1 MDYRKL
7 AASLAA
13 SLAACGA
20 ASTTQA
26 ATAPTASSPAPSPTP
41 ESSRLAERFAA
52 FAGSRANADAIVS
65 GLRSG
70 NSVTIVTSGT
80 DRNVSLAG
88 FSPPGP
94 MTDSQ
99 IQTALSNA
107 QRSLTRLGIQKPNA
121 EQIQAALIG
130 GEVTQPNGN
139 VALVQG
145 QFQVSGIQP
154 ASASGRVA
162 QR

>member
-20 ASTTQA
+20 ASQASAAPQQTTTN
-26 ATAPTASSPAPSPTP
+26 TAPQPSP
-41 ESSRLAERFAA
+41 ESSRLAERY
-52 FAGSRANADAIVS
+52 AGFLGGRANADAVIS

-70 NSVTIVTSGT
+70 SSVTLVTSGA
-80 DRNVSLAG
+80 DRNLNLAG
-88 FSPPGP
+88 FTPPGP
-94 MTDSQ
+94 MSDAQ
-99 IQTALSNA
+99 INNALGSA
-107 QRSLTRLGIQKPNA
+107 QRSLTRLGIHKPTA

-145 QFQVSGIQP
+145 QFRAGGMQP
-154 ASASGRVA
+154 ASGRVA

>member
-13 SLAACGA
+13 SLAACG
-20 ASTTQA
+20 S
-26 ATAPTASSPAPSPTP
+26 ATAVIAAPAVTTSSPAPSPTP
-41 ESSRLAERFAA
+41 ESSRLAERFAN
-52 FAGSRANADAIVS
+52 FAGSKANADALVA
-65 GLRSG
+65 GMRSG
-70 NSVTIVTSGT
+70 SSITLVTSGN
-80 DRNVSLAG
+80 DRQVSLAG
-88 FSPPGP
+88 FTPPSA
-94 MTDSQ
+94 MSDSQ
-99 IQTALSNA
+99 IQSALANA

-139 VALVQG
+139 VASVQG
-145 QFQVSGIQP
+145 QFQVGGMQP
-154 ASASGRVA
+154 ASGRVA

>member
-20 ASTTQA
+20 ASTA
-26 ATAPTASSPAPSPTP
+26 ATAAPAPTATSPAPSPTP
-41 ESSRLAERFAA
+41 ESSRLAERFAM
-52 FAGSRANADAIVS
+52 FAGSKANADALVS
-65 GLRSG
+65 GMRSG
-70 NSVTIVTSGT
+70 SSITLVTSGS
-80 DRNVSLAG
+80 DRQVSLAG
-88 FSPPGP
+88 FTPPAA
-94 MTDSQ
+94 MTDAQ
-99 IQTALSNA
+99 IQSALANA

-139 VALVQG
+139 VAVVQG
-145 QFQVSGIQP
+145 QFQVAGVQP
-154 ASASGRVA
+154 ASGRVA

>member
-20 ASTTQA
+20 ASTV
-26 ATAPTASSPAPSPTP
+26 ATAAPANTTTSPSPSPTP

-52 FAGSRANADAIVS
+52 FAGSKANADALVT
-65 GLRSG
+65 GMRSG
-70 NSVTIVTSGT
+70 SSITLVTSGA
-80 DRNVSLAG
+80 DRQVSLAG
-88 FSPPGP
+88 FTPPAA
-94 MTDSQ
+94 MNDAQ
-99 IQTALSNA
+99 IQNALANA
-107 QRSLTRLGIQKPNA
+107 QRSLVRLGIQRPTA

-139 VALVQG
+139 VAAVQG
-145 QFQVSGIQP
+145 QFAAGGMQP
-154 ASASGRVA
+154 ASGRVA